1 MSRIWKALLE
11 DRKHGSSVIF
21 LRTLDALAEMA
32 RKGGNNLKQRVREM
46 REAHPS
52 RSLLLKLE
60 SLVQRT
66 HDLTPAFFLQLKQAY
81 ERDHEQAVQQ
91 ALHLLRRRN
100 PRTLLTYSYSGMVL
114 DVLSRYIQERPLT
127 VIVSEGRPDDEGQ
140 IMAQALLDRGLHVR
154 FTTDMGLFSFVEEA
168 DMVLVGADAVVPW
181 GVVNKVG
188 TSGLCLAAAKLE
200 KTPYVLAVSYKF
212 LNLDES
218 RAFSFQVWEGTL
230 WENAPMNLSEHV
242 PLFDVTPFD
251 ILGGVIVEHGL
262 LNPTEARLM
271 TEQEI
276 QF

>member
-1 MSRIWKALLE
+1 MSVSWKALLE

-21 LRTLDALAEMA
+21 LRTLDALADMA
-32 RKGGNNLKQRVREM
+32 RKGGNNLSQRVREM

-52 RSLLLKLE
+52 MSLLLKLE
-60 SLVQRT
+60 TLVRRSGAQ
-66 HDLTPAFFLQLKQAY
+66 TPDFFVHLRRAY
-81 ERDHEQAVQQ
+81 EHSHEQAVQQ
-91 ALHLLRRRN
+91 ALHLLRRRT
-100 PRTLLTYSYSGMVL
+100 PRTVLTYSYSGMVL
-114 DVLSRYIQERPLT
+114 DVLSRYAQERSLT
-127 VIVSEGRPDDEGQ
+127 VILSEGRPDDEGRS
-140 IMAQALLDRGLHVR
+140 MAEALLERGVR
-154 FTTDMGLFSFVEEA
+154 IRYTTDMGLFSFVEEA
-168 DMVLVGADAVVPW
+168 DLVLVGADAVVPW
-181 GVVNKVG
+181 GIVNKVG

-212 LNLDES
+212 LNLEES
-218 RAFSFQVWEGTL
+218 RNFSFQVWEGSL
-230 WENAPMNLSEHV
+230 WEDAPMQVEEHV